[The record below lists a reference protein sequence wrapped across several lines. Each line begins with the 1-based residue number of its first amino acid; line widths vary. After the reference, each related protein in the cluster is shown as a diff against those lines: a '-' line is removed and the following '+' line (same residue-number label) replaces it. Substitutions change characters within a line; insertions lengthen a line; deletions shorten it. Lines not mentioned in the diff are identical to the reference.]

1 MNIFHCKL
9 FQDGSAIELV
19 GLSYSCIKWLASM
32 NDQGLYKYQSV
43 KHYND
48 QCSSDLDQQHQIEW
62 SLKEWAELIEDHFEQ
77 HYFVHKNNPIDARP
91 DLVNKEH
98 IYKDTL
104 NRLDTFSSA

>member
-1 MNIFHCKL
+1 MNILDCKL
-9 FQDGSAIELV
+9 FQDGSAVELV

-43 KHYND
+43 THYND
-48 QCSSDLDQQHQIEW
+48 QCSSVNQQQQIEW
-62 SLKEWAELIEDHFEQ
+62 SLKEWAEKIEDHFEQ

-104 NRLDTFSSA
+104 NRFRYIF